1 MRVNSMNIGE
11 TIRAS
16 RTMRNMSRTEMS
28 EMIGISVS
36 HLEKIESG
44 ARRPGIDTYWKI
56 LEILNVDMVIRNEME
71 TVQEQCAMKIQGI
84 LLSGTEKQALFLTK
98 LIEFMTENIRMV
110 S

>member
-11 TIRAS
+11 AIRIL
-16 RTMRNMSRTEMS
+16 RTMRNISRTDMS

-56 LEILNVDMVIRNEME
+56 LEVLKVDMVIRNEVE
-71 TVQEQCAMKIQGI
+71 TVQEQCAMEVQGI
-84 LLSGTEKQALFLTK
+84 LLSSTETQALFLTK
-98 LIEFMTENIRMV
+98 LLEFMIQNMEMV
-110 S
+110 T

>member
-1 MRVNSMNIGE
+1 MRVDSMNIGE
-11 TIRAS
+11 AIRMS
-16 RTMRNMSRTEMS
+16 RTMRNISRTEMS

-56 LEILNVDMVIRNEME
+56 LEILKVDMVIRNEME
-71 TVQEQCAMKIQGI
+71 TVQEQCAVKVQRI
-84 LLSGTEKQALFLTK
+84 LLGSTETQALFLTK
-98 LIEFMTENIRMV
+98 LIEFVMQNIGVV